1 MTTLDDLP
9 FTTDGAA
16 PANPAAPGP
25 RKCYRHDWRENRGHP
40 YTDAAGAE
48 YAPGDLL
55 GYVCA
60 RCGKVKA
67 DAAVVSRVRRA
78 SARGFRTSADLAAY
92 LGGQNVDKLGWPW
105 DVQGRGYRIQSK
117 RLADRP
123 SAAALARLIE
133 AIPVDAETIRAVF
146 YVGPR
151 ARLTS
156 GLVTV
161 NLRDWADWHDW
172 LIPQDARPFHTA
184 GRLLLEM
191 PLPTFRDI
199 HIGRTPA

>member
-9 FTTDGAA
+9 FITDGADPSRPERA
-16 PANPAAPGP
+16 PA
-25 RKCYRHDWRENRGHP
+25 KCRRHDYGQ
-40 YTDAAGAE
+40 TGIFDT
-48 YAPGDLL
+48 
-55 GYVCA
+55 CA

-67 DAAVVSRVRRA
+67 DAAIVSRVRRA

>member
-9 FTTDGAA
+9 FSTDGAA

-25 RKCYRHDWRENRGHP
+25 RKCYRHQWREFA
-40 YTDAAGAE
+40 TDF
-48 YAPGDLL
+48 DLTTL
-55 GYVCA
+55 ESSGSEMRCA

-67 DAAVVSRVRRA
+67 DAAIVSRVRRA

>member
-25 RKCYRHDWRENRGHP
+25 RKCYRHAWYELSARD
-40 YTDAAGAE
+40 
-48 YAPGDLL
+48 
-55 GYVCA
+55 GYPESEWGTVCM
-60 RCGKVKA
+60 RCGKRKA
-67 DAAVVSRVRRA
+67 DAAIVSRVRRA

-199 HIGRTPA
+199 HIGRNPA

>member
-9 FTTDGAA
+9 FSTDGAA

-25 RKCYRHDWRENRGHP
+25 RKCYRHDWR
-40 YTDAAGAE
+40 AE
-48 YAPGDLL
+48 SIAVNDQH
-55 GYVCA
+55 VETCA

-67 DAAVVSRVRRA
+67 DAAIVSRVRRA

-117 RLADRP
+117 RLAVRP

-161 NLRDWADWHDW
+161 NLRDWADGHDW

-199 HIGRTPA
+199 HIGRTPE